1 MQLGWGNAAFG
12 EYVKTLRFH
21 ADEALAFTPEL
32 LPHAKETVEKVA
44 DLEVDFWGMAYNEQ

>member
-1 MQLGWGNAAFG
+1 VFG
-12 EYVKTLRFH
+12 EYVTTLRFH

-32 LPHAKETVEKVA
+32 LPQARQVVEKVA